1 MNKDMEVKLKTLQ
14 NKFEQYKQFEDAV
27 IEEIGCK
34 IPGLEVE
41 FFEGTLYAETQRF
54 SQQEKIKEII
64 LMYAEPNTRV
74 IVSNMNPRSWDGESE
89 YLQSAFDIVPAD
101 EKVSDTEFWGLADW
115 EEKQLAE
122 KEGL

>member
-1 MNKDMEVKLKTLQ
+1 MKTLQ

-64 LMYAEPNTRV
+64 LMNAEPNTRV

-122 KEGL
+122 EEGL